1 LFALVDSDLIAYRIS
16 FACKNESETAA
27 KYSLNSYLN
36 DILVRGADKPYADCF
51 TDDWKLYLTGSNNFR
66 MSIAKTAVYKGNR
79 LAPKPPHLA
88 AMRKHLVDEW
98 GAIVVDGQE
107 ADDAVAIDA
116 TCLGYNNSVICSVDK
131 DLDQIPGWHYN
142 FVKDTAY
149 HITPEEGMYRFYKQ
163 ILTGDSADNII
174 GLKGVGPI
182 KADKMLE
189 DCDTEEK
196 LYEACLA
203 AYDGDAERVLENAQ
217 LLWLR
222 RYEGQTWTPPER
234 SI

>member
-1 LFALVDSDLIAYRIS
+1 
-16 FACKNESETAA
+16 
-27 KYSLNSYLN
+27 
-36 DILVRGADKPYADCF
+36 
-51 TDDWKLYLTGSNNFR
+51 
-66 MSIAKTAVYKGNR
+66 
-79 LAPKPPHLA
+79 
-88 AMRKHLVDEW
+88 
-98 GAIVVDGQE
+98 
-107 ADDAVAIDA
+107 
-116 TCLGYNNSVICSVDK
+116 VICSVDK

-142 FVKDTAY
+142 FVKGTAY

-182 KADKMLE
+182 RADKMLE

-203 AYDGDAERVLENAQ
+203 AYDGDAGRVLENAQ

-222 RYEGQTWTPPER
+222 RHEGQMWTPPER